1 MSHKIKSPYCFVDTL
16 ESFLG
21 ESGATVDIIASALGD
36 YIRFNYQDYVGSY
49 TDACHV
55 RDILES
61 SYDLNLPP
69 LDAIQWV
76 QYVNHNANYLGE
88 S

>member
-1 MSHKIKSPYCFVDTL
+1 MRHKITSPRVFIDTL
-16 ESFLG
+16 ESFFDEHG
-21 ESGATVDIIASALGD
+21 GYQRVIVSAFAQ
-36 YIRFNYQDYVGSY
+36 YIHTNWDEYTGSY
-49 TDACHV
+49 TDACGV
-55 RDILES
+55 RDILNNC
-61 SYDLNLPP
+61 YDLNLPP

>member
-1 MSHKIKSPYCFVDTL
+1 MRHKITSPRVFIDTL
-16 ESFLG
+16 ESFY
-21 ESGATVDIIASALGD
+21 EEYGAYTDIIASALGD
-36 YIRFNYQDYVGSY
+36 YIRFNYQDYVGSF
-49 TDACHV
+49 TDACNV

-76 QYVNHNANYLGE
+76 KYVNHNASYLGE